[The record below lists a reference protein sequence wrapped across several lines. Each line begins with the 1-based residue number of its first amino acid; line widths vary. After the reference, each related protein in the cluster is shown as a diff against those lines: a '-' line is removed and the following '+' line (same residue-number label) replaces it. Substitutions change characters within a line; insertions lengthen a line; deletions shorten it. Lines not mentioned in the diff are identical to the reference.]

1 MFYFLLSMIMYVN
14 ALNFSNVFGDHMVLQ
29 SDTSAILFGFDT
41 PGSTVNTTFHGSS
54 VSSVTGPDSIW
65 RLALPP
71 QPPTT
76 GRDGFTITVSSSVS
90 ESASLSD
97 VLFGSVFFMAG
108 QSNAQFS
115 LSGAL
120 NASAEIAAANFPR
133 IRLFTVGQGTSSTT
147 PRVAL
152 GSIEQPWSVCTP
164 QSVSNNNDFGWFSAV
179 GYLFA
184 RDIHVASAVPIG
196 MISNNWGGTCLE
208 SWCPG
213 SVSAACGVA
222 NVVPTLFNAMYEPY
236 LVGPMSVTG
245 FLWSQGECNADKNNT
260 AFYACAFPLFIQ
272 SWRNAFNVPD
282 AFFGFQVL
290 PPYINDSGK
299 FNPYSLPFERD
310 AQLTGLSLE
319 NVVASNAV
327 DLGDPLAPHGSVHP
341 RNKTTVASRFAA
353 AARAII
359 WGEAVPYLN
368 PRFASASAL
377 PTVGSQMTVFI
388 NFEPT
393 TVLGGGL
400 SLNLNAA
407 CPVDQT
413 VPLSECGW
421 IEVQT
426 GDGIWRNATGVA
438 LSADSAGL
446 ILTLS
451 VPSNAIA
458 NATRGMFT
466 PWPVVQV
473 YSADGQRPALP
484 WPPTQIMPL
493 R

>member
-1 MFYFLLSMIMYVN
+1 MLYFLSLFACCN

-41 PGSTVNTTFHGSS
+41 PGSNISCTFQGSTVMTQ
-54 VSSVTGPDSIW
+54 TGPDNIW
-65 RLALPP
+65 RLALLP
-71 QPPTT
+71 QPPTIA
-76 GRDGFTITVSSSVS
+76 RDGFVITVSSSVS

-115 LSGAL
+115 LSGAF
-120 NASAEIAAANFPR
+120 NGTAEIAAANYPR
-133 IRLFTVGQGTSSTT
+133 IRLFTVGQGTSSAT

-152 GSIEQPWSVCTP
+152 GTIEQPWAVSSP
-164 QSVSNNNDFGWFSAV
+164 ESVSNGNDFGWFSAV

-184 RDIHVASAVPIG
+184 RDVHVARSVPIG

-208 SWCPG
+208 KWCPS
-213 SVSAACGVA
+213 SVSAACGED
-222 NVVPTLFNAMYEPY
+222 NEVPELFNAMYEPY
-236 LVGPMSVTG
+236 LVGPMAVTG
-245 FLWSQGECNADKNNT
+245 FLWSQGECNADNNST
-260 AFYACAFPLFIQ
+260 DFYACAFPLFIQ
-272 SWRNAFNVPD
+272 SWRDAFKIPD

-341 RNKTTVASRFAA
+341 RNKTTVAARFAA

-377 PTVGSQMTVFI
+377 PTVGTQMTVYI
-388 NFEPT
+388 NFEPE
-393 TVLGGGL
+393 TVIGGL
-400 SLNLNAA
+400 TLALSAI
-407 CPVDQT
+407 CPFA

-421 IEVQT
+421 LEVQT
-426 GDGIWRNATGVA
+426 KDDGVWRNATSVA
-438 LSADSAGL
+438 LSADGAGL
-446 ILTLS
+446 ILTLN
-451 VPSNAIA
+451 VPSNAVA

-473 YSADGQRPALP
+473 YSADGQRPVLP
-484 WPPTQIMPL
+484 WPPTQIVPL
-493 R
+493 AR